1 MIELYKKQAPKT
13 CDNFKNLCTSKVE
26 GRTYK
31 NTLVHRIVPNGWI
44 QMGDI
49 ISGSKGDNGHSS
61 FENKHVSILNH
72 RSPKVEGSAL
82 ASENP

>member
-49 ISGSKGDNGHSS
+49 VSGSKGDNGHSS
-61 FENKHVSILNH
+61 FENKHVS
-72 RSPKVEGSAL
+72 SSAPKIRVVKMVSVNLG
-82 ASENP
+82 P